1 MSEFLVGEKVIMKNS
16 LSHCLII
23 ETKND
28 QILVQTE
35 DGLKQWVSSD
45 GVFRMLLETE
55 DGLKQ
60 WVSTD
65 GVFRMLLEIDP
76 KPSSM
81 DHLNELWDM
90 D

>member
-1 MSEFLVGEKVIMKNS
+1 MSEFLVGEKVIMKSS
-16 LSHCLII
+16 LSHGLII
-23 ETKND
+23 ETKED
-28 QILVQTE
+28 QVLVQ
-35 DGLKQWVSSD
+35 
-45 GVFRMLLETE
+45 TE

-65 GVFRMLLEIDP
+65 GVFRMLLEIAP

>member
-1 MSEFLVGEKVIMKNS
+1 MSEFLVGEKVIMKSS
-16 LSHCLII
+16 LSHGLII
-23 ETKND
+23 ETKED
-28 QILVQTE
+28 QVLVQTE
-35 DGLKQWVSSD
+35 DGLKQW
-45 GVFRMLLETE
+45 F
-55 DGLKQ
+55 
-60 WVSTD
+60 STD

>member
-16 LSHCLII
+16 LSHGLII
-23 ETKND
+23 ETKDD

-55 DGLKQ
+55 P
-60 WVSTD
+60 
-65 GVFRMLLEIDP
+65 EP
-76 KPSSM
+76 KSM
-81 DHLNELWDM
+81 DHLNELWDI
-90 D
+90 DKI

>member
-1 MSEFLVGEKVIMKNS
+1 MSEFLVGEKVIMKSS
-16 LSHCLII
+16 LSHGLII
-23 ETKND
+23 ETKED
-28 QILVQTE
+28 QVLVQ
-35 DGLKQWVSSD
+35 
-45 GVFRMLLETE
+45 TE

-81 DHLNELWDM
+81 DHLNELGDM